1 MTSGRTVASRCLS
14 VWALGMLQDVWLVVK
29 HKFIL
34 WLFVFI
40 RDHKLQR
47 YINLI
52 SRTMDCFNMYEERSF
67 LRDKSMLRYVI
78 QLLESLNDF
87 DIVLERSLVS
97 GVEWPLVCGHVALLR
112 DTHSHFL
119 SGADKLL
126 CRTGFLHH
134 LSRIKR
140 IDRTTILV
148 DSMKLRWIIEWL

>member
-1 MTSGRTVASRCLS
+1 MS
-14 VWALGMLQDVWLVVK
+14 DWLWRMQSC
-29 HKFIL
+29 FL
-34 WLFVFI
+34 LFFFFI

-97 GVEWPLVCGHVALLR
+97 GVE
-112 DTHSHFL
+112 
-119 SGADKLL
+119 
-126 CRTGFLHH
+126 
-134 LSRIKR
+134 
-140 IDRTTILV
+140 
-148 DSMKLRWIIEWL
+148 